1 MRGELHRTLL
11 ILVIG
16 AALAVTSGCARK
28 LSETEVE
35 MSQLVFG
42 DSIDT
47 DKVRVRAGIGVL
59 PLPKTDP
66 IPKDAP
72 KRDARKLPKGVC
84 DRVPQPDR
92 KIEFPAGFVL
102 WNQVFLKRDL
112 YRDDMFE
119 GWPESLPMPHAL
131 LMMHELVHVWQWQN
145 RDRTGYTPGRSG
157 AESLRKGD
165 PYYWPGREAGAYLSY
180 GFEAQAAMVEDYMCM
195 TLFDPGNPRRDE
207 LAALVGPVLPV
218 ANLGAALGR

>member
-1 MRGELHRTLL
+1 MVI
-11 ILVIG
+11 IL
-16 AALAVTSGCARK
+16 AAAVATMSGCARK
-28 LSETEVE
+28 LSTTEVE
-35 MSQLVFG
+35 LSRIVFG
-42 DSIDT
+42 ESLDT

-59 PLPKTDP
+59 PLPKADP
-66 IPKDAP
+66 IPADAP

-84 DRVPQPDR
+84 DRVPQLDR

-102 WNQVFLKRDL
+102 WNQVFLKRNL

-119 GWPESLPMPHAL
+119 GWPESLPIPHAL

-145 RDRTGYTPGRSG
+145 RDRTGYTPGQSG

-195 TLFDPGNPRRDE
+195 TLFDPTNPRRAD
-207 LAALVGPVLPV
+207 LATLISPVLPV
-218 ANLGAALGR
+218 NRLGAALQR

>member
-1 MRGELHRTLL
+1 MKARV
-11 ILVIG
+11 ILVVG
-16 AALAVTSGCARK
+16 ALVVLGTAGCARN
-28 LSETEVE
+28 LSDTEVE
-35 MSQLVFG
+35 MSRLVFG
-42 DSIDT
+42 DSLDT

-59 PLPKTDP
+59 PLPKAKPT
-66 IPKDAP
+66 PKDAP
-72 KRDARKLPKGVC
+72 KQDARKLPKGVC

-119 GWPESLPMPHAL
+119 GWPKSLPMPHAV
-131 LMMHELVHVWQWQN
+131 LMMHEFVHVWQWQN

-157 AESLRKGD
+157 AESLRPGD

-195 TLFDPGNPRRDE
+195 TLFDPTNPRRAD
-207 LAALVGPVLPV
+207 LAALIGPVLPV
-218 ANLGAALGR
+218 TRLGEALGR

>member
-1 MRGELHRTLL
+1 MKARL
-11 ILVIG
+11 ILVLG
-16 AALAVTSGCARK
+16 SLVVLAVSGCARK

-35 MSQLVFG
+35 LSQLVFG
-42 DSIDT
+42 DSLDT
-47 DKVRVRAGIGVL
+47 EKVRVRAGIGIL
-59 PLPKTDP
+59 PLPDAEP
-66 IPKDAP
+66 IPKGAP
-72 KRDARKLPKGVC
+72 KNYAHKLPKGVC

-145 RDRTGYTPGRSG
+145 RSRTGYTPGRSG
-157 AESLRKGD
+157 AESLRPGD
-165 PYYWPGREAGAYLSY
+165 PYYWPAREAGAYLSY
-180 GFEAQAAMVEDYMCM
+180 GFESQAAMVEDYMCM
-195 TLFDPGNPRRDE
+195 TLFDPMNPRRAD
-207 LAALVGPVLPV
+207 LAALIGPVLPV
-218 ANLGAALGR
+218 TRLGDALGR

>member
-1 MRGELHRTLL
+1 MNVRL
-11 ILVIG
+11 ILMAGLLVVST
-16 AALAVTSGCARK
+16 ACARP
-28 LSETEVE
+28 LSNTEVE

-42 DSIDT
+42 ETLDT
-47 DKVRVRAGIGVL
+47 NKVRVRAGIGIL
-59 PLPKTDP
+59 PLPKPEP
-66 IPKDAP
+66 IPQDAP
-72 KRDARKLPKGVC
+72 RQDARKLPKGVC
-84 DRVPQPDR
+84 DRVPQPVR
-92 KIEFPAGFVL
+92 RIEFPAGFVL

-119 GWPESLPMPHAL
+119 GWPNSLPMPHAL

-195 TLFDPGNPRRDE
+195 TLFDPTNPRRAD
-207 LAALVGPVLPV
+207 LAALIGPVLPV
-218 ANLGAALGR
+218 TRLGDALGR